1 MAMTYEEF
9 ASALSNK
16 PVGSEEDAFAKAL
29 SIAKKK
35 PKKELERTD
44 IGSLSEGM
52 KLRLAKQLIGAQ
64 EIGSDIGR
72 MISGEMGQP
81 YSPYREFVQK
91 KGEELTQQSE
101 NAPPLTKAGDIG
113 MMALE
118 SMAVPYGATTTAG
131 RIGLNALLGGAQAG
145 LSPYSNAFERSQAT
159 ATGAV
164 GGAVLPEVMGPAAKG
179 ITGMARYGRG
189 IINPQYGA
197 LREISRETAG
207 ATLPRELSSVY
218 GNVPPPGQA
227 GPVLPPFGRAEGV
240 KPTVGMITDDPRLLE
255 LEMNAR
261 NRAPADFM
269 QRDIENQQAII
280 AGLEKR
286 ALTGEQE
293 RLAIEKLNEE
303 TGALRQ
309 GAFEKARKSPTV
321 FEMTA
326 PLTETMAEMRVRPGE
341 VGRASLPL
349 QSTIKATER
358 SALGGPEGA
367 GYPTGPDPSDL
378 YAARKQID
386 DALRGMAGPNDRLAN
401 AIKSNRKGAM
411 ELKSALD
418 EGLSAASQGEW
429 DKYLSTY
436 VNKIRPIEE
445 GRAFRDVLDMFKNA
459 PVIPGTTIRS
469 ITPYKMRKAASDV
482 TTKELG
488 TSEID
493 RLTPSGRGFLEDA
506 AMAMSALENAQKG
519 ARAVSGSPTATYLT
533 SLMKSGLVPGGGKTA
548 TILNMV
554 DALGRSRGAAAL
566 DEALRN
572 PEQFQQLLNAYHAGQ
587 APSGISK
594 MLERTTTNVPEY
606 LKRRFR

>member
-1 MAMTYEEF
+1 MAGPWEKY
-9 ASALSNK
+9 AQSSSK
-16 PVGSEEDAFAKAL
+16 PWEKYTVSE
-29 SIAKKK
+29 SKK
-35 PKKELERTD
+35 PLPD
-44 IGSLSEGM
+44 AGSLSEGM
-52 KLRLAKQLIGAQ
+52 KLRLEKQLIGAQ

-72 MISGEMGQP
+72 MFSGEMGQP

-91 KGEELTQQSE
+91 RGEELTKQGE
-101 NAPPLTKAGDIG
+101 KAPLLTKAGDVG
-113 MMALE
+113 MMMLE
-118 SMAVPYGATTTAG
+118 NLAIPGAPSAAG
-131 RIGLNALLGGAQAG
+131 RIGINALMGGGMAG
-145 LSPYSNAFERSQAT
+145 LNPYATPMERAQST
-159 ATGAV
+159 AAGALS
-164 GGAVLPEVMGPAAKG
+164 GAVLPEVVGPAAKG
-179 ITGMARYGRG
+179 LTGMARYGRG

-197 LREISRETAG
+197 LREIARETGG
-207 ATLPRELSSVY
+207 ATLPTEVSSVY
-218 GNVPPPGQA
+218 GNAPPPGQA
-227 GPVLPPFGRAEGV
+227 GPTLPPFGRAEGV
-240 KPTVGMITDDPRLLE
+240 RPTVGMITDDPRLLE

-286 ALTGEQE
+286 ALSDEQE
-293 RLAIEKLNEE
+293 RLAMEKLNEE
-303 TGALRQ
+303 TGALRS
-309 GAFEKARKSPTV
+309 GAFEQARKSPSV

-326 PLTETMAEMRVRPGE
+326 PLTEIMSEMKVRPGE

-367 GYPTGPDPSDL
+367 GYTSGPDPSDL

-386 DALRGMAGPNDRLAN
+386 DALRGMAGPNDELAN

-411 ELKSALD
+411 ELKAAID

-429 DKYLSTY
+429 DKYLKTY
-436 VNKIRPIEE
+436 IEKIKPIEE

-459 PVIPGTTIRS
+459 PVLPGTTIRS
-469 ITPYKMRKAASDV
+469 ITPAKMRKAASDI
-482 TTKELG
+482 TTKEMG

-519 ARAVSGSPTATYLT
+519 ARATSGSPTATYLT

-554 DALGRSRGAAAL
+554 DALGRSRGATAL

-587 APSGISK
+587 APTGISK
-594 MLERTTTNVPEY
+594 MLERTSANVPEY